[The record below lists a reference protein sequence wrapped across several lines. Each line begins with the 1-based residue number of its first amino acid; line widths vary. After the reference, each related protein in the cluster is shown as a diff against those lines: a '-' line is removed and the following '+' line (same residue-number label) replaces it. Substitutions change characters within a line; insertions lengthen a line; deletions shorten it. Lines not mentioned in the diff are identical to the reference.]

1 MSLACPAASP
11 SVSFSL
17 LWKVCEKD
25 PSLGE
30 WVGRGG
36 HPGEGKDG
44 REMWCHRKEENRGR
58 MTVEEEGGMLK
69 QLGGAGGQK

>member
-1 MSLACPAASP
+1 M
-11 SVSFSL
+11 
-17 LWKVCEKD
+17 
-25 PSLGE
+25 
-30 WVGRGG
+30 GRGG

-69 QLGGAGGQK
+69 QLGGTGGQK